1 MQYTR
6 PAIERQDSIKGLM
19 TQGSG
24 NFCSS
29 SNKIHFFVRR

>member
-6 PAIERQDSIKGLM
+6 PTVERRDSVKGLM

-24 NFCSS
+24 NYCQSS
-29 SNKIHFFVRR
+29 HRIHIFA